1 MTLVKQESDRLD
13 RDGNPFV
20 NLFLCWRYEGKIHY
34 LRIRPQFKKEY
45 RILKGQAVHVPL
57 GEPLAKYV
65 D

>member
-13 RDGNPFV
+13 REGNPFD
-20 NLFLCWRYEGKIHY
+20 NLYLVWRFEGKIKY
-34 LRIRPQFKKEY
+34 MRIRAQFPKENK
-45 RILKGQAVHVPL
+45 ILKGQAVRVPK